1 LLNLK
6 ITKMENYVNYVL
18 SEIISDVNNFENI
31 FNQYVYATWI
41 IICLFWIM
49 WLCIK
54 YLLLTMPIWLLINM
68 ILPKMSNIV
77 KNVSK

>member
-1 LLNLK
+1 
-6 ITKMENYVNYVL
+6 MENYVNYVL

-31 FNQYVYATWI
+31 FNQYVYGTWI

-49 WLCIK
+49 WLWIK

>member
-1 LLNLK
+1 
-6 ITKMENYVNYVL
+6 MENYVNYVL
-18 SEIISDVNNFENI
+18 SEIISDVNNLENI
-31 FNQYVYATWI
+31 FNQYVYGTWI

-49 WLCIK
+49 WLWLK